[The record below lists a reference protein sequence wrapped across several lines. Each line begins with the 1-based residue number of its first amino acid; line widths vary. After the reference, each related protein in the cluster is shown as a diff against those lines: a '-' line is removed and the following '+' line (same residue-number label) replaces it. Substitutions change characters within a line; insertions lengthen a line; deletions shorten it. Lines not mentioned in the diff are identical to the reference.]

1 MTFAIQTWLNLPVPA
16 VFLVLVLLF
25 AGFALLTGW
34 IAFRWPLRTW
44 AQGYTGVV
52 APFFTAVSILFALQ
66 LGFLGQDVAD
76 RNRQSVQAV
85 DTEAH
90 ALREVQALSLA
101 AVADMANLREALR
114 AYLQSL
120 LRDEWPIMS
129 TLGPAQQTEAA
140 FATMLRQAAEP
151 RITGEAGQALHSA
164 LLAALGRAGQAR
176 SNRLTLAADHTNE
189 LKWLAVLLLGLIT
202 VFAIGLV
209 HLDKARAMA
218 ASLVVFSAAAIV
230 AIGLVAIQ
238 EWPFDGPMQ
247 VEPKALRTL
256 LATLPAPPS

>member
-1 MTFAIQTWLNLPVPA
+1 MTFAIQTWLNLPVTA
-16 VFLVLVLLF
+16 EFLVLILLF
-25 AGFALLTGW
+25 AGFSLMIGW
-34 IAFRWPLRTW
+34 TAFRWPLRTW
-44 AQGYTGVV
+44 TQAYTGVV

-66 LGFLGQDVAD
+66 LGFLGQDVGD
-76 RNRQSVQAV
+76 RNRQAVLAV

-101 AVADMANLREALR
+101 AVADMAKLRETLR
-114 AYLQSL
+114 AYLESV

-129 TLGPAQQTEAA
+129 TLGAAEHTETA
-140 FATMLRQAAEP
+140 FATMLREAAAP
-151 RITGEAGQALHSA
+151 GIAGEAGPALHSA

-202 VFAIGLV
+202 LLAIALV
-209 HLDKARAMA
+209 HLDKPRAMA

-247 VEPKALRTL
+247 VQPRALRAL
-256 LATLPAPPS
+256 LATLPVPPS